1 MPPDSTTTRLLALGA
16 EYPERVAIH
25 LLRSDAKGGLV
36 DEPLTMGEWVRGAAA
51 SAAAFSG
58 RVRKGDRVLLCV
70 PTGRAFLE
78 SFLGALS
85 IGAVPVPLPSLEGF
99 ARPAAFVNRLSS
111 VVKDAA
117 PAAVFADK
125 RTAAHLR
132 RCGLLSEDL
141 PLIEPGTFDPTATPQ
156 FCPAADDETAFI
168 QYTSGSTGTP
178 RGVVITARNLAA
190 NVDAMGKGLRVT
202 PEDRLVSWLPLYH
215 DMGLIGGL
223 LGPAAHGAS
232 CWLMSPLEF
241 MLRPAR
247 WLHALSKAR
256 ATMTVAPNFA
266 YGMVARQVSDGD
278 LLGLDLSS
286 LRAAIN
292 GSETVDPATAEA
304 FCKRLAPAGFSPSSY
319 FPVYGLA
326 ESTLSVTFP
335 PLGRGIK
342 VDHVRREDLSKGHA
356 VPAEPG
362 AADALRLVSVGS
374 AIAGHHVEIVGDDH
388 APLPERRLGEIVVRG
403 PSVSPRYF
411 DQHRPHGER
420 RRSLRTGDVGYLAD
434 GELYIVD
441 RLKDLV
447 IVAGRC
453 YSPSDIERAAEQV
466 AGVRAGRAVAFGVP
480 DGERGTE
487 ALVLAVEVRP
497 RSGQELDRLADAIRE
512 KVAEQIGLAVADVR
526 LLRPGALART
536 SSGKLMRRDARDR
549 YLARALDDARPVTSP
564 PPPPPASARSFA
576 DAAKRAVIRLISR
589 KRVS

>member
-1 MPPDSTTTRLLALGA
+1 MRHDSTAARLLALGA
-16 EYPERVAIH
+16 EDPERVAIH
-25 LLRSDAKGGLV
+25 LLRSDAKGALV

-51 SAAAFSG
+51 SAAAISG
-58 RVRKGDRVLLCV
+58 KVRRGDRVLICV

-78 SFLGALS
+78 AFLGAMS

-111 VVKDAA
+111 VVQDAA
-117 PAAVFADK
+117 PAAVFADR

-132 RCGLLSEDL
+132 QCGLLSQDL
-141 PLIEPGTFDPTATPQ
+141 PLIEPGTFEPTETPQ
-156 FCPAADDETAFI
+156 FCPAVGDETAFI

-178 RGVVITARNLAA
+178 RGVVITVRNLAA
-190 NVDAMGKGLRVT
+190 NVDAMGEALRVT

-241 MLRPAR
+241 MLRPGR
-247 WLHALSKAR
+247 WMHALSMAR
-256 ATMTVAPNFA
+256 ATLTVAPNFA
-266 YGMVARQVSDGD
+266 YGMVARTVADRD

-292 GSETVDPATAEA
+292 GAEPVDPATAEA
-304 FCKRLAPAGFSPSSY
+304 FCKRLAPSGFSPSSY

-362 AADALRLVSVGS
+362 AADAMRMVSVGR
-374 AIAGHHVEIVGDDH
+374 AIAGHDVEIVGDDH

-411 DQHRPHGER
+411 EQHRPHGER

-434 GELYIVD
+434 GELYVVD
-441 RLKDLV
+441 RIKDLI
-447 IVAGRC
+447 IVAGRS
-453 YSPSDIERAAEQV
+453 YSPSDIERAAER
-466 AGVRAGRAVAFGVP
+466 APGLRAGRVVAFGVT
-480 DGERGTE
+480 DKERGTE

-497 RSGQELDRLADAIRE
+497 RSGVELDRLANAIR
-512 KVAEQIGLAVADVR
+512 AEVSEQVGLAAADVR
-526 LLRPGALART
+526 LLRPGTLART

-549 YLARALDDARPVTSP
+549 YLASALDDARAVTPAPALSF
-564 PPPPPASARSFA
+564 ASAAR
-576 DAAKRAVIRLISR
+576 RAVIRFIAR
-589 KRVS
+589 RRAP

>member
-1 MPPDSTTTRLLALGA
+1 MPHDSTTARLLALGA
-16 EYPERVAIH
+16 DDPERVAIH
-25 LLRSDAKGGLV
+25 LLRSDAKGVLV

-51 SAAAFSG
+51 IAAALSG
-58 RVRKGDRVLLCV
+58 KVRRGERVLLCV

-78 SFLGALS
+78 AFLGALS

-111 VVKDAA
+111 VVQDAA
-117 PAAVFADK
+117 PSAVFADQ

-132 RCGLLSEDL
+132 QCGLLSADL
-141 PLIEPGTFDPTATPQ
+141 PLIEPGTFEPTATPQ
-156 FCPAADDETAFI
+156 FCPAVDDETAFI

-190 NVDAMGKGLRVT
+190 NVNAMGEALRLT
-202 PEDRLVSWLPLYH
+202 AEDRVVSWLPLYH

-223 LGPAAHGAS
+223 LAPAAHGAS

-241 MLRPAR
+241 MLRPSR

-256 ATMTVAPNFA
+256 ATLTVAPNFA
-266 YGMVARQVSDGD
+266 YGMVARKVADKD

-292 GSETVDPATAEA
+292 GAEPVDPATAEA

-319 FPVYGLA
+319 LPVYGLA
-326 ESTLSVTFP
+326 EATLSVTFP
-335 PLGRGIK
+335 PLSRGIK
-342 VDHVRREDLSKGHA
+342 VDHVRRDDLSRGQA
-356 VPAEPG
+356 VVAEPG
-362 AADALRLVSVGS
+362 AADALRLVSVGRP
-374 AIAGHHVEIVGDDH
+374 IAGHDVEIVGDDH

-434 GELYIVD
+434 GELYVVD

-453 YSPSDIERAAEQV
+453 YSPSDIERAAERV
-466 AGVRAGRAVAFGVP
+466 PGVRSGRAVAFGVT

-497 RSGQELDRLADAIRE
+497 RSGKELDRLAEAVRTM
-512 KVAEQIGLAVADVR
+512 VAEQIGLAAADVR
-526 LLRPGALART
+526 LLRPSVLART

-549 YLARALDDARPVTSP
+549 YLARTLDDIRTAQPTP
-564 PPPPPASARSFA
+564 TPAPASALGFA
-576 DAAKRAVIRLISR
+576 HAAKRAVIRLISR
-589 KRVS
+589 RRDS